1 MLLAFLI
8 RNSKR
13 SRKLI
18 FIAIITLYLFSNP
31 FIVDE
36 VIRMWEC
43 HVVPD
48 KNLTDQFDVGIV
60 LGGGMITFDKENNR
74 LSFRDNVDRIMQAV
88 RLYKSGKIQKIL
100 ISGGS
105 GSLLYR
111 DMKESEL
118 LKDYFVEIGIPSYDM
133 IIETTSDNTY
143 ENAKYTSEILL
154 NEYPESSYLLIT
166 SAIHMRR
173 AKACFNKFDI
183 ELSTYPTNKL
193 VGKRRY
199 QFSYMFVPD
208 VNSLGRWNIF
218 LHEFFGYLVYKVM
231 GYA

>member
-1 MLLAFLI
+1 
-8 RNSKR
+8 
-13 SRKLI
+13 
-18 FIAIITLYLFSNP
+18 
-31 FIVDE
+31 
-36 VIRMWEC
+36 
-43 HVVPD
+43 
-48 KNLTDQFDVGIV
+48 KNLTEQFDVGIV

-88 RLYKSGKIQKIL
+88 RLYKSGKIHKIL

-105 GSLLYR
+105 GRLLFR
-111 DMKESEL
+111 NMKESEL
-118 LKDYFVEIGIPSYDM
+118 LKDYFVEIGILSHDM
-133 IIETTSDNTY
+133 IIETNSDNTY
-143 ENAKYTSEILL
+143 ENAKYSSEILL

-183 ELSTYPTNKL
+183 KLSTYPTNKL

-199 QFSYMFVPD
+199 QFSHMFVPD